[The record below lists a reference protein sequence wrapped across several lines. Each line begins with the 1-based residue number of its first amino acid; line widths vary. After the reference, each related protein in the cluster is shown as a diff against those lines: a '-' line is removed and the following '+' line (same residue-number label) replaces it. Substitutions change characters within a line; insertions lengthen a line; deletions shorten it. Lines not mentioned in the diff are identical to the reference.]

1 MSHRGTILLVE
12 NDAAVAGARAKAL
25 ERYGYGV
32 VVVASG
38 AEAVERVRSH
48 SDIDLVVAN
57 FDPGV
62 GVSGLETVE
71 AILAERNIPVIFCFH
86 HHFPGQDFTD
96 RTGDPVWYGYALA
109 GSSGQAPLEDS
120 VRMALKLH
128 ETHRRMRGRGG
139 DEGGEGSLAR
149 YRALMDQASDA
160 IIIADVK
167 GNFLEVNRRAAD
179 LLGYTKK
186 DLVGMTALDIHPK
199 EERERVAHHFAGIA
213 AGQASALYN
222 TSVLTKNGDIIPV
235 DITGSPVKY
244 GGRTLVQGIFRD
256 ITDHK
261 RMEDELKMHR
271 DHLGKLVA
279 ERTARIREEVA
290 RRRKKEE
297 QYMALVESV
306 REWIWETDAGFALSY
321 VSPRVYDALGYRPDE
336 IIGKTPIDFIS
347 LEEKTGTGLALKDL
361 LSRKEPFAAFQTMAR
376 HKDGHS
382 IHVQVNGIPY
392 FDEAGNLL
400 GYRGSCQDITDQKN
414 MMDALM
420 EREKELV
427 AKSQTLEEVNAA
439 LKVLLKQREE
449 DRKELEGKFVSN
461 IKEMILPY
469 VLKMQK
475 SQRDP
480 RVKAYLDIVA
490 TNLNEIISPFL
501 NTIRQ
506 LNLTPR
512 EIEVASFIRE
522 GRTTKE
528 IAQILGVATSAV
540 DSHRNNM
547 RIKLG
552 LNKKKVNL
560 RSYLLSLK

>member
-1 MSHRGTILLVE
+1 MSHSRTILLVE
-12 NDAAVAGARAKAL
+12 VEAETAGARRRAL
-25 ERYGYGV
+25 ERCGYTV
-32 VVVASG
+32 IIVASNG
-38 AEAVERVRSH
+38 EALERVRS
-48 SDIDLVVAN
+48 DPGIDLVIAGV
-57 FDPGV
+57 DPGD
-62 GVSGLETVE
+62 GMNGPEAAE
-71 AILAERNIPVIFCFH
+71 AILAERDIPVLFYFH
-86 HHFPGQDFTD
+86 PRSFRQNTTD
-96 RTGDPVWYGYALA
+96 RTGDPVCYGYALA
-109 GSSGQAPLEDS
+109 GFGEARLQVPVQAALE
-120 VRMALKLH
+120 LH
-128 ETHRRMRGRGG
+128 RAHRRMKDPDMPESGGG
-139 DEGGEGSLAR
+139 DRER
-149 YRALMDQASDA
+149 YRVLMDQASDA

-167 GNFLEVNRRAAD
+167 GNFLEVNRRAAE

-186 DLVGMTALDIHPK
+186 ELVGMTPLDIHPK

-213 AGQASALYN
+213 AGQIEALYD

-235 DITGSPVKY
+235 DITGSPIKY

-261 RMEDELKMHR
+261 RMEDDLKMHR
-271 DHLGKLVA
+271 DHLGKVVA

-290 RRRKKEE
+290 RRKKKEE
-297 QYMALVESV
+297 QYLALVESV
-306 REWIWETDAGFALSY
+306 REWIWETDANFVHTY
-321 VSPRVYDALGYRPDE
+321 VSPRVHDVLGYSAE
-336 IIGKTPIDFIS
+336 EVIGKSPIDFIPAEERARS
-347 LEEKTGTGLALKDL
+347 LPVLKDL
-361 LSRKEPFAAFQTMAR
+361 LSRKQPFAAFQTMGR
-376 HKDGHS
+376 HKGGHS
-382 IHVQVNGIPY
+382 IYIQASGIPY

-400 GYRGSCQDITDQKN
+400 GYRGSCHDITEQKN
-414 MMDALM
+414 TMDALM
-420 EREKELV
+420 EREKELF

-469 VLKMQK
+469 ILKIQK

-480 RVKAYLDIVA
+480 RVKAYLDIA
-490 TNLNEIISPFL
+490 TANLNEIISPFL

-506 LNLTPR
+506 LNLSPR
-512 EIEVASFIRE
+512 EIEVASFIKE

-547 RIKLG
+547 RVKLG

-560 RSYLLSLK
+560 RSYLLSLR

>member
-1 MSHRGTILLVE
+1 MSHSRTILLVE
-12 NDAAVAGARAKAL
+12 GEAKAAEARGRAL
-25 ERYGYGV
+25 EKYGYRV
-32 VVVASG
+32 IIAASG
-38 AEAVERVRSH
+38 GEAVERVH
-48 SDIDLVVAN
+48 SDAGIDLVIAD
-57 FDPGV
+57 FDLG
-62 GVSGLETVE
+62 GGMSGFEAAE
-71 AILAERNIPVIFCFH
+71 AILTERDIPVLFYFH
-86 HHFPGQDFTD
+86 PCSCKQNTTD
-96 RTGDPVWYGYALA
+96 KTGDPVYYVYAMP
-109 GSSGQAPLEDS
+109 GSGEARLQASVQKALE
-120 VRMALKLH
+120 LH
-128 ETHRRMRGRGG
+128 EARRPLKDRDAVDGSRGNR
-139 DEGGEGSLAR
+139 ER
-149 YRALMDQASDA
+149 YRVLMDQASDA

-167 GNFLEVNRRAAD
+167 GNFLEVNRRAAE

-186 DLVGMTALDIHPK
+186 ELVGMTPLDIHPK

-213 AGQASALYN
+213 AGQIEALHN

-235 DITGSPVKY
+235 DITGSPIKY
-244 GGRTLVQGIFRD
+244 RGRTLVQGIFRD

-261 RMEDELKMHR
+261 RMEDDLKIHR

-290 RRRKKEE
+290 RRKKKEE
-297 QYMALVESV
+297 QYLALVESV
-306 REWIWETDAGFALSY
+306 REWIWETDADFVHTY
-321 VSPRVYDALGYRPDE
+321 VSPRVYDVLGYSPE
-336 IIGKTPIDFIS
+336 EVIGKSPIDFIPS
-347 LEEKTGTGLALKDL
+347 EEKSRSLPVLKDL
-361 LSRKEPFAAFQTMAR
+361 LSRKQPFAALQTMGR
-376 HKDGHS
+376 HKGGHS
-382 IHVQVNGIPY
+382 IYVQASGIPY

-400 GYRGSCQDITDQKN
+400 GYRGSCQDITEQKN
-414 MMDALM
+414 TMDALM
-420 EREKELV
+420 ERERELF

-469 VLKMQK
+469 ILKIQK

-480 RVKAYLDIVA
+480 RVKAYLDIA
-490 TNLNEIISPFL
+490 TANLNEIISPFL

-512 EIEVASFIRE
+512 EIEVASFIKE

-547 RIKLG
+547 RVKLG

>member
-1 MSHRGTILLVE
+1 MRHSRTILLVE
-12 NDAAVAGARAKAL
+12 NEARNAWARGRAL
-25 ERYGYGV
+25 EECGYS
-32 VVVASG
+32 VVVAASG
-38 AEAVERVRSH
+38 EEAVEKVRSGA
-48 SDIDLVVAN
+48 DIDLVVA
-57 FDPGV
+57 DIDLGT
-62 GVSGLETVE
+62 GMSGPE
-71 AILAERNIPVIFCFH
+71 AAQAIIAEKDIPVLLCFH
-86 HHFPGQDFTD
+86 GRSFRQDNADSARDT
-96 RTGDPVWYGYALA
+96 VWYGCAMA
-109 GSSGQAPLEDS
+109 VSGEARLETS
-120 VRMALKLH
+120 VRTVLEAH
-128 ETHRRMRGRGG
+128 GARGRMTGRDAAEG
-139 DEGGEGSLAR
+139 DGSGRDR

-167 GNFLEVNRRAAD
+167 GNFLEVNRRAAE

-186 DLVGMTALDIHPK
+186 ELVGMTPLDIHPK

-213 AGQASALYN
+213 AGQIEGLYD
-222 TSVLTKNGDIIPV
+222 TSVLTKNGDVIPV

-244 GGRTLVQGIFRD
+244 AGRTLVQGIFRD

-261 RMEDELKMHR
+261 RMEEELKMHR

-279 ERTARIREEVA
+279 DRTARIREEVA
-290 RRRKKEE
+290 RRKKKEE
-297 QYMALVESV
+297 QYLALVESV
-306 REWIWETDAGFALSY
+306 REWIWETDGDFVHTY
-321 VSPRVYDALGYRPDE
+321 VSPRVYDVLGYSPE
-336 IIGKTPIDFIS
+336 EVIGKSLFDFIPP
-347 LEEKTGTGLALKDL
+347 EETTRALPVLKDL
-361 LSRKEPFAAFQTMAR
+361 IARKQPFAAFQTMTR
-376 HKDGHS
+376 HKEGHS
-382 IHVQVNGIPY
+382 IYVQASGIPY

-400 GYRGSCQDITDQKN
+400 GYRGSCQDITEQKN
-414 MMDALM
+414 MMNALK
-420 EREKELV
+420 ERERELV

-469 VLKMQK
+469 ILKMQK
-475 SQRDP
+475 GQRDP
-480 RVKAYLDIVA
+480 RVKAYLDIVTA
-490 TNLNEIISPFL
+490 NLNEIISPFL

-552 LNKKKVNL
+552 LNKKKINL

>member
-1 MSHRGTILLVE
+1 MSHKRTILLVE
-12 NDAAVAGARAKAL
+12 SETAIARARAKAL
-25 ERYGYGV
+25 EGYGYRVIIAATG
-32 VVVASG
+32 G
-38 AEAVERVRSH
+38 DAVERVRS
-48 SDIDLVVAN
+48 DGGIDLVVAGV
-57 FDPGV
+57 DPYG
-62 GVSGLETVE
+62 GMNGPEAVE
-71 AILAERNIPVIFCFH
+71 AILSERDMPVLFYFQPTS
-86 HHFPGQDFTD
+86 PGQDIPG
-96 RTGDPVWYGYALA
+96 RTGDPVCYGYAIADTGESRL
-109 GSSGQAPLEDS
+109 QAAVQKALE
-120 VRMALKLH
+120 LH
-128 ETHRRMRGRGG
+128 AARSQTRDWDTAENGGGGR
-139 DEGGEGSLAR
+139 EK
-149 YRALMDQASDA
+149 YRVLMEQASDA

-167 GNFLEVNRRAAD
+167 GNFLEVNRRATE
-179 LLGYTKK
+179 LLGYTRKE
-186 DLVGMTALDIHPK
+186 LVGMTPLDIHPK
-199 EERERVAHHFAGIA
+199 EEHQRVTQHFAGIA
-213 AGQASALYN
+213 AGQIEALYN
-222 TSVLTKNGDIIPV
+222 TSVLTKKGDIIPV

-290 RRRKKEE
+290 RRKKKEE
-297 QYMALVESV
+297 QYLALVESV
-306 REWIWETDAGFALSY
+306 REWIWETDADFVHTY
-321 VSPRVYDALGYRPDE
+321 VSPRVYDALGYRPE
-336 IIGKTPIDFIS
+336 EVIGKSPFEFIPA
-347 LEEKTGTGLALKDL
+347 EERARVLPVLKDL
-361 LSRKEPFAAFQTMAR
+361 LSRKQSFAAFLTMGC

-382 IHVQVNGIPY
+382 IYVQANGIPY

-400 GYRGSCQDITDQKN
+400 GYRGSCQDITEQKG
-414 MMDALM
+414 MMDALK

-449 DRKELEGKFVSN
+449 DRRELEGKFVSN
-461 IKEMILPY
+461 VKEMILPY
-469 VLKMQK
+469 ILKMQK
-475 SQRDP
+475 GQRDP

-501 NTIRQ
+501 NTVRQ

-552 LNKKKVNL
+552 LNRKKINL

>member
-25 ERYGYGV
+25 EGYGYGV
-32 VVVASG
+32 IVVASG
-38 AEAVERVRSH
+38 AEAVERVCSY
-48 SDIDLVVAN
+48 SDIDLVVASV
-57 FDPGV
+57 DPGT
-62 GVSGLETVE
+62 GMSGPEAVE
-71 AILAERNIPVIFCFH
+71 AILAESNIPVIFCFH
-86 HHFPGQDFTD
+86 HHSAGQDFTD

-109 GSSGQAPLEDS
+109 GSGEARLNASVQRALE
-120 VRMALKLH
+120 LH
-128 ETHRRMRGRGG
+128 GTRGRMRDRGG
-139 DEGGEGSLAR
+139 EEGGEGGLKR

-186 DLVGMTALDIHPK
+186 ELVGMTVLDIHPK
-199 EERERVAHHFAGIA
+199 EERERVAHHFAGIV

-222 TSVLTKNGDIIPV
+222 TSVLTKNGDIIPA

-261 RMEDELKMHR
+261 RMEDELKVHR

-306 REWIWETDAGFALSY
+306 REWIWETDAGFVLSY
-321 VSPRVYDALGYRPDE
+321 VSPRVYDALGYRPEE

-361 LSRKEPFAAFQTMAR
+361 LSRKESFAAFQTMAR

-382 IHVQVNGIPY
+382 IYVQVNGIPY

-475 SQRDP
+475 GQRDP